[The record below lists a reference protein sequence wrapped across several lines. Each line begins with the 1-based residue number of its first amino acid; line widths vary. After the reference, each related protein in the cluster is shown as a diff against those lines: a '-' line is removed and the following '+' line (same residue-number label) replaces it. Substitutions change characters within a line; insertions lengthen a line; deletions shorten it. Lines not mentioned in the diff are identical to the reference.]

1 MRRRVFSVELVE
13 GNKQNE
19 DSNDIL
25 FKLSYSVKYYID
37 SVNILF
43 M

>member
-13 GNKQNE
+13 GNKKK
-19 DSNDIL
+19 IL
-25 FKLSYSVKYYID
+25 MIFKLSYSVKYYID